1 MDDNL
6 VDIFIENEDENETFL
21 LECRNEISYAELRKI
36 LNEKNLIDMNYFYII
51 YKGIIYGV
59 ENEYEIINLEDGDK
73 ILLKNERTNEGWSS
87 QNFNKNINDIDQ
99 LNGLL
104 KIIPLKNILFII
116 YHQC

>member
-36 LNEKNLIDMNYFYII
+36 LKEKNLIRINYFYII
-51 YKGIIYGV
+51 YKGIIYDE
-59 ENEYEIINLEDGDK
+59 ENKDEIMNLEDGDK

-104 KIIPLKNILFII
+104 KLFL
-116 YHQC
+116 